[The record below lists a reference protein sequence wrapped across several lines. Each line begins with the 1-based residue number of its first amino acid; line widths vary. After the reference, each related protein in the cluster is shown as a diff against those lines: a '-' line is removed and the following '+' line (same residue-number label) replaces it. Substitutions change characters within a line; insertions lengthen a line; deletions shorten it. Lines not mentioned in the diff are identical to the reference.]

1 MDKFTLQ
8 NMGFKSYLNS
18 VPKKTEKTEK
28 TEKNERFEMGA
39 GTKSA
44 LIKYLD
50 RAIDSSIWTPKM
62 NSLGSE
68 YLATP

>member
-1 MDKFTLQ
+1 MDKLTLQ

-18 VPKKTEKTEK
+18 VPKKTEK